1 MQLQGPN
8 EKGMT
13 RQTAF
18 DISVASEIM
27 AVLALTTDLR
37 DMRDRLGRMVV
48 GNSRQG
54 ELRRCLRV
62 RNWLVRQVWTAYSGL
77 NPS

>member
-1 MQLQGPN
+1 MCVQGPN
-8 EKGMT
+8 EKGLT

-54 ELRRCLRV
+54 EGCFLASCWFV
-62 RNWLVRQVWTAYSGL
+62 R
-77 NPS
+77 

>member
-1 MQLQGPN
+1 MRLQGPN

-13 RQTAF
+13 RETAF

-54 ELRRCLRV
+54 ERRILF
-62 RNWLVRQVWTAYSGL
+62 G
-77 NPS
+77 

>member
-1 MQLQGPN
+1 MQGPN

-54 ELRRCLRV
+54 ERRIFL
-62 RNWLVRQVWTAYSGL
+62 LVRYWLMRQLLTAHVGL
-77 NPS
+77 DLC